1 MLSIQPIQ
9 SISVA
14 PLKLEQLTPGTEAH
28 SKRAFV
34 EMEQMFIHQ
43 LLKEMR
49 KSVPQSSL
57 FGESRG
63 KAFFEDMMDEVF
75 AEKMAE
81 SGQFGIAKEM
91 EAQYRAQQLH
101 ETVKQEIAIQRRER
115 ELDSKP
121 LESILLK

>member
-1 MLSIQPIQ
+1 MLSIQPITE
-9 SISVA
+9 A
-14 PLKLEQLTPGTEAH
+14 PLKLDQLTPGTEAH

-49 KSVPQSSL
+49 KSVPQSTL

-63 KAFFEDMMDEVF
+63 RAFFEDMMDQVF

-81 SGQFGIAKEM
+81 SGQLGIAKEM
-91 EAQYRAQQLH
+91 EAQYRAQQLQ
-101 ETVKQEIAIQRRER
+101 ETVKKELAIQRRER
-115 ELDSKP
+115 ELMNGP
-121 LESILLK
+121 LESIKLK

>member
-9 SISVA
+9 PITVA
-14 PLKLEQLTPGTEAH
+14 PLKLDQLTPGTEAH

-49 KSVPQSSL
+49 KSVPQSTL
-57 FGESRG
+57 FGESRSR
-63 KAFFEDMMDEVF
+63 AFFEDMMDQVL

-81 SGQFGIAKEM
+81 SGQLGIAKEI
-91 EAQYRAQQLH
+91 EAQYRAQQLQ
-101 ETVKQEIAIQRRER
+101 ETVKKEIAIQRRER
-115 ELDSKP
+115 ELMNGP
-121 LESILLK
+121 LESIKLK